1 MDGRKEGKKQVMD
14 NNTNT
19 GRAIP
24 ILYLVVPCY
33 NEEEVIEKSARVL
46 GDKVR
51 RLQRAG
57 RIAAG
62 SKVMFV
68 NDGSRDR
75 TLRLLHEAA
84 ARDALFTVISLAG
97 NYGHQSAILAGMMTA
112 RQYADAV
119 VTIDADLQQDIEAL
133 DKFIDSYMAGSEVVY
148 GVRNDRHSDGIFKKG
163 SATLYYSLMHL
174 LGSRVITNH
183 ADYRLMSKKA
193 LDALS
198 EYKETNLFLRGL
210 IPTMG
215 FPSDVV
221 YFDVKAREAGHSKY
235 TLNKMMTLA
244 MDGIT
249 SMSTRP
255 LRMISV
261 LGLGVFLFSCVM
273 LIINLVD
280 WARGNNVPGYTTT
293 MAVSLLIGGITLL
306 SLGIIGEYIGKI
318 YMETKHR
325 PRYIIDTFV
334 WKEEKPQDAAG
345 STKNPDGKEE
355 DGSGLGNHV

>member
-1 MDGRKEGKKQVMD
+1 MEEGSSQGMENSMKAER
-14 NNTNT
+14 TT
-19 GRAIP
+19 P

-33 NEEEVIEKSARVL
+33 NEEEVIEKSAQVL
-46 GDKVR
+46 GDKMR

-68 NDGSRDR
+68 NDGSKDR

-84 ARDALFTVISLAG
+84 AQDTLFSVVSLSG

-148 GVRNDRHSDGIFKKG
+148 GVRNDRHSDGFFKKG
-163 SATLYYSLMHL
+163 SATLYYNLMHL

-183 ADYRLMSKKA
+183 ADYRLMSRKA
-193 LDALS
+193 LNALA

-235 TLNKMMTLA
+235 TLSKMMTLA

-255 LRMISV
+255 LRMISI
-261 LGLGVFLFSCVM
+261 LGFFVCVFSCIM
-273 LIINLVD
+273 LVINLVD

-293 MAVSLLIGGITLL
+293 MTVSLLIGGITLL

-334 WKEEKPQDAAG
+334 WKADEAAPA
-345 STKNPDGKEE
+345 SEE
-355 DGSGLGNHV
+355 DEDVPVWKDGGDGPV

>member
-1 MDGRKEGKKQVMD
+1 MD
-14 NNTNT
+14 NSIKAERTT
-19 GRAIP
+19 P
-24 ILYLVVPCY
+24 VLYLVVPCY
-33 NEEEVIEKSARVL
+33 NEEEVIEKSAQVL
-46 GDKVR
+46 GDKLR
-51 RLQRAG
+51 RLRQAG

-68 NDGSRDR
+68 NDGSKDD

-84 ARDALFTVISLAG
+84 AADPIFSVVSLSG

-112 RQYADAV
+112 RRYADAV

-133 DKFIDSYMAGSEVVY
+133 DKFLDSYMAGSEVVY
-148 GVRNDRHSDGIFKKG
+148 GVRNDRHSDGFFKKG
-163 SATLYYSLMHL
+163 TATLYYNLMHL

-183 ADYRLMSKKA
+183 ADYRLMSRKA
-193 LDALS
+193 LDALA

-235 TLNKMMTLA
+235 TLSKMMTLA

-261 LGLGVFLFSCVM
+261 LGFFVCVFSCVM
-273 LIINLVD
+273 LVINLVD

-293 MAVSLLIGGITLL
+293 MTVSLLIGGITLL

-318 YMETKHR
+318 YMETKQR

-334 WKEEKPQDAAG
+334 WKEEG
-345 STKNPDGKEE
+345 EE
-355 DGSGLGNHV
+355 C

>member
-1 MDGRKEGKKQVMD
+1 MSEKE
-14 NNTNT
+14 T
-19 GRAIP
+19 GSMQGIENGSVKSRDIP

-33 NEEEVIEKSARVL
+33 NEEEVIEKSAQVL
-46 GDKVR
+46 GGKLR
-51 RLQRAG
+51 RLMQEKK
-57 RIAAG
+57 IASG

-68 NDGSRDR
+68 NDGSRDN
-75 TLRLLHEAA
+75 TLFLLHRIAA
-84 ARDALFTVISLAG
+84 QDAFFSVVSLAG

-112 RQYADAV
+112 RRHADAV

-133 DKFIDSYMAGSEVVY
+133 DKFLERYMAGCEVVY
-148 GVRNDRHSDGIFKKG
+148 GVRNDRHSDGVFKKG
-163 SATLYYSLMHL
+163 SATMYYSLMHL
-174 LGSRVITNH
+174 LGSKVITNH
-183 ADYRLMSKKA
+183 ADYRLMSRKA
-193 LDALS
+193 LDALA

-235 TLNKMMTLA
+235 TLSKMMTLA

-255 LRMISV
+255 LRMISA
-261 LGLGVFLFSCVM
+261 LGFIVFVFSFVM
-273 LIINLVD
+273 SVISLVD

-293 MAVSLLIGGITLL
+293 MIVSLLIGGITLL
-306 SLGIIGEYIGKI
+306 SLGIIGEYVGKI

-325 PRYIIDTFV
+325 PRYIIDSLV
-334 WKEEKPQDAAG
+334 WKEEGAQD
-345 STKNPDGKEE
+345 TEE
-355 DGSGLGNHV
+355 G